1 MENEILLTDDEAD
14 ELIGF
19 IMNHK
24 REDIPDE
31 VWDICMR
38 LYDELYG

>member
-14 ELIGF
+14 DLICF
-19 IMNHK
+19 IKNHE
-24 REDIPDE
+24 REDIPDA

-38 LYDELYG
+38 LYDEMYG